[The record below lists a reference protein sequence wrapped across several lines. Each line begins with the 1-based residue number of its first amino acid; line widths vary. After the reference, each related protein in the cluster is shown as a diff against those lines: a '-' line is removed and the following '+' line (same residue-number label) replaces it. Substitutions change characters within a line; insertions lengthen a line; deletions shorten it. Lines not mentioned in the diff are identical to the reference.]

1 MQPKESLSISGF
13 VGVDLPPKE
22 VSDLLLES
30 YFASVHWFMMLFHET
45 TFRAKY
51 EALTSSRSV
60 EPDQLNEVLL
70 LLVVLA
76 IGAKYVSKETMQ
88 ARGLQCDFDSL
99 QATFLARVAATFLEI
114 VDNAGLEAVQI
125 CVLMSSHYL
134 YHGKPNLGFVI
145 LGTGVRC
152 AHSMDLHREATW
164 KGLSEISREERKRVW
179 WALYAFDR

>member
-1 MQPKESLSISGF
+1 MGFLSILEL
-13 VGVDLPPKE
+13 VGVELPPKE

-51 EALTSSRSV
+51 EALTSSRTAG
-60 EPDQLNEVLL
+60 PDQMNEVLL

-76 IGAKYVSKETMQ
+76 IGAKYVSEQEMQ
-88 ARGLQCDFDSL
+88 ARNLQYDLESL
-99 QATFLARVAATFLEI
+99 QKTFLARVCAAFLEI

-125 CVLMSSHYL
+125 CILMSSHYL

-152 AHSMDLHREATW
+152 AHSMDLQRESTW
-164 KGLSEISREERKRVW
+164 KGLSTIAREERKRVW
-179 WALYAFDR
+179 WALYVFDR